1 MELLNEVFPIIL
13 YFLGAVLLVLLIIFV
28 VKMINTVEKTNVLLD
43 DFIAKSKSLD
53 SLFDAIESVGDTI
66 SSVNMRIV
74 NTFTNIISKL
84 FRKKKNK
91 KFKEENDEYE

>member
-1 MELLNEVFPIIL
+1 MELLSEVFPIIL
-13 YFLGAVLLVLLIIFV
+13 YFLGAVLLVLLIILI
-28 VKMINTVEKTNVLLD
+28 VKLINTVEKTNVLLD
-43 DFIAKSKSLD
+43 DLTEKSKSLD
-53 SLFDAIESVGDTI
+53 ILFDAIESVGDTI